1 MGRTE
6 KVLKQLLGGTADANI
21 GFDDLRKLLLNLG
34 FVERTRGSHHVFRR
48 AGIEEMINLQREGAN
63 AKPYQVKQ
71 VRAIILKYR
80 LAEN

>member
-1 MGRTE
+1 MGRQE
-6 KVLKQLLGGTADANI
+6 KTLKQVLGGTADANI

-34 FVERTRGSHHVFRR
+34 FFERTRGSHHIFRR

-71 VRAIILKYR
+71 VRAVILKYR